1 MKINEAD
8 LACAKRCFKIHPSR
22 HDKKDVP
29 MLKRTIIKLSGE
41 ALAGS
46 NDHGFCDKT
55 IDSIAKDL
63 RVSLETGTEIAL
75 VVGGGNFWR
84 GRVGQHVMDRVRADQ
99 IGMLATVMNAIYMSE
114 AFKRHGIESEIMTPM
129 PFANMT
135 TVYDKYT
142 TLKLMAEGKVIF
154 HAAGLCH
161 PFFSTDSV
169 AALRGAELEVDRVL
183 YTKNGVGGVYD
194 KVPKSG
200 NGARMYKSLPYS
212 TAINK
217 QLQFV
222 DGAALSILIEAGIP
236 SFVFGLGEEKGI
248 IRACGGEAGTLS
260 FGTTLNT
267 DVEEEFYE

>member
-1 MKINEAD
+1 
-8 LACAKRCFKIHPSR
+8 
-22 HDKKDVP
+22 

-41 ALAGS
+41 ALAGK
-46 NDHGFCDKT
+46 NDHGFCDIT
-55 IDSIAKDL
+55 IDNIAKQL
-63 RVSLETGTEIAL
+63 RVALDAGTEIAL

-84 GRVGQHVMDRVRADQ
+84 GRVGQHVMDRVQADQ

-114 AFKRHGIESEIMTPM
+114 AFKRHGIQSIVMTPM

-142 TLKLMAEGKVIF
+142 ALRLMHEGVVIF

-169 AALRGAELEVDRVL
+169 AALRGAELETDCVL

-194 KVPKSG
+194 KAPGPGVD
-200 NGARMYKSLPYS
+200 ARMYKTLSYN
-212 TAINK
+212 TAIAK

-222 DGAALSILIEAGIP
+222 DGAALHILVEADIP
-236 SFVFGLGEEKGI
+236 SFVFGLEGSDTI
-248 IRACGGEAGTLS
+248 TQACGKVGDGCSNTIGFGTLLKS
-260 FGTTLNT
+260 S
-267 DVEEEFYE
+267 VEEEYYVNGR

>member
-1 MKINEAD
+1 
-8 LACAKRCFKIHPSR
+8 
-22 HDKKDVP
+22 

-41 ALAGS
+41 ALAGK
-46 NDHGFCDKT
+46 NDHGFCDIT
-55 IDSIAKDL
+55 IDNIAKQL
-63 RVSLETGTEIAL
+63 RIALNAGTEIAL

-114 AFKRHGIESEIMTPM
+114 AFKRHGVQSIVMTPM

-135 TVYDKYT
+135 TVYDKYSA
-142 TLKLMAEGKVIF
+142 LSLMKEGVITF

-169 AALRGAELEVDRVL
+169 AALRGAELETDCVL

-194 KVPKSG
+194 KAPGS
-200 NGARMYKSLPYS
+200 NIDARMYKTLSYD
-212 TAINK
+212 TAIVK

-222 DGAALSILIEAGIP
+222 DAAALHILVEADIP
-236 SFVFGLGEEKGI
+236 SFVFGLDGLDTI
-248 IRACGGEAGTLS
+248 TNACRGFGSDFINKIGFGTLLKS
-260 FGTTLNT
+260 S
-267 DVEEEFYE
+267 VEEEYYVG

>member
-1 MKINEAD
+1 M
-8 LACAKRCFKIHPSR
+8 
-22 HDKKDVP
+22 
-29 MLKRTIIKLSGE
+29 
-41 ALAGS
+41 
-46 NDHGFCDKT
+46 
-55 IDSIAKDL
+55 
-63 RVSLETGTEIAL
+63 AL

-84 GRVGQHVMDRVRADQ
+84 GRVGQQVMDRVKVDQ

-114 AFKRHGIESEIMTPM
+114 ALKRHNIPSVVMTPM

-142 TLKLMAEGKVIF
+142 ALSLMSQGIVTF

-194 KVPKSG
+194 RMPVSG
-200 NGARMYKSLPYS
+200 AKMYKNLSYD
-212 TAINK
+212 TAIAK

-222 DGAALSILIEAGIP
+222 DGAALHILVEADIP
-236 SFVFGLGEEKGI
+236 SFVFGLAEEDGI
-248 IRACGGEAGTLS
+248 TRACQNKDPD
-260 FGTTLNT
+260 FGTTLYRRME
-267 DVEEEFYE
+267 DEFYVGTH

>member
-1 MKINEAD
+1 
-8 LACAKRCFKIHPSR
+8 
-22 HDKKDVP
+22 

-41 ALAGS
+41 ALAGN
-46 NDHGFCDKT
+46 NDHGFCDTT
-55 IDSIAKDL
+55 IDAIAK
-63 RVSLETGTEIAL
+63 SLKIAMDNGTEIAL

-84 GRVGQHVMDRVRADQ
+84 GRAGKHIMDRVRADQ

-114 AFKRHGIESEIMTPM
+114 AFKRHHIKSAIMTPM

-142 TLKLMAEGKVIF
+142 TLDLMSQGVAVF

-169 AALRGAELEVDRVL
+169 AALRGAELEVDSVL

-194 KVPKSG
+194 KNPDS
-200 NGARMYKSLPYS
+200 NDARMYKSLSYK
-212 TAINK
+212 TAIEK

-222 DGAALSILIEAGIP
+222 DGAALSILVEADIP
-236 SFVFGLGEEKGI
+236 SFVFGLGEKDGI
-248 IRACGGEAGTLS
+248 VKACGDAKKD
-260 FGTTLNT
+260 FGTILRTNI
-267 DVEEEFYE
+267 EEDFYVSGN

>member
-1 MKINEAD
+1 M
-8 LACAKRCFKIHPSR
+8 P
-22 HDKKDVP
+22 
-29 MLKRTIIKLSGE
+29 KRTVIKLSGE
-41 ALAGS
+41 ALSGS

-55 IDSIAKDL
+55 IDSIARDL
-63 RVSLETGTEIAL
+63 QVSLKSGTEISI

-84 GRVGQHVMDRVRADQ
+84 GRVGRHVMDRVRADQ

-114 AFKRHGIESEIMTPM
+114 AFKRHNIQSVVMTPM

-135 TVYDKYT
+135 VIYDKYT
-142 TLKLMAEGKVIF
+142 ALSLMAKGTVVF

-194 KVPKSG
+194 KIPGSG
-200 NGARMYKSLPYS
+200 SGARMYKTLSYD
-212 TAINK
+212 TAIAK

-222 DGAALSILIEAGIP
+222 DGAALHILVEAGIP
-236 SFVFGLGEEKGI
+236 SFVFGLGEHNGI
-248 IRACGGEAGTLS
+248 IRACGEEVSLS
-260 FGTTLNT
+260 DSPGFGTILHTN
-267 DVEEEFYE
+267 VEEEFYERAH

>member
-1 MKINEAD
+1 
-8 LACAKRCFKIHPSR
+8 
-22 HDKKDVP
+22 

-55 IDSIAKDL
+55 INSIANDL
-63 RVSLETGTEIAL
+63 RISLESGTEIAL

-84 GRVGQHVMDRVRADQ
+84 GRVGKHVMDRVRADQ
-99 IGMLATVMNAIYMSE
+99 IGMLATVMNAIYMTE
-114 AFKRHGIESEIMTPM
+114 AFKRHGIESAIMTPM

-142 TLKLMAEGKVIF
+142 ALSLMADGIVVF

-169 AALRGAELEVDRVL
+169 AALRGAELEVNRVL

-194 KVPKSG
+194 KVPTENNDAK
-200 NGARMYKSLPYS
+200 MYRTLPYK
-212 TAINK
+212 TAIAK

-222 DGAALSILIEAGIP
+222 DGAALSILIEADIP
-236 SFVFGLGEEKGI
+236 SFVFGLGEHSGI
-248 IRACGGEAGTLS
+248 IRACSGEDVQPGFGTLLH
-260 FGTTLNT
+260 TN
-267 DVEEEFYE
+267 VEEEFYEHSH